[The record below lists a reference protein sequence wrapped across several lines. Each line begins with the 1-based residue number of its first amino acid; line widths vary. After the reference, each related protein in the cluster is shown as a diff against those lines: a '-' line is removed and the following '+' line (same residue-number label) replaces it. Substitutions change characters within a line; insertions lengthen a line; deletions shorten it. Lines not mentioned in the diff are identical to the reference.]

1 MPGRFEWIETN
12 KNFKVMVDYAPE
24 PESMKKLYETLKIFQ
39 FKKIIHVLG
48 SCGGG
53 RDASRR
59 PILGKLSA
67 QNAEYVIVTNE
78 DPYDDDPQKIID
90 DVAQGAIDNGKILNQ
105 NLFKILDRREAIKK
119 ALSLAQAGD
128 LVLITGKACE
138 QYICVAH
145 GKKIPWDDRK
155 VVRELLKT

>member
-1 MPGRFEWIETN
+1 
-12 KNFKVMVDYAPE
+12 MVDYAPE

-67 QNAEYVIVTNE
+67 QNAEYVIVTNKN
-78 DPYDDDPQKIID
+78 PYYDYPQK
-90 DVAQGAIDNGKILNQ
+90 N
-105 NLFKILDRREAIKK
+105 F
-119 ALSLAQAGD
+119 
-128 LVLITGKACE
+128 
-138 QYICVAH
+138 
-145 GKKIPWDDRK
+145 
-155 VVRELLKT
+155 